1 VQVSALRL
9 ALLTGAATAASFG
22 LFYLW
27 LRSPLALALL
37 GAALF
42 GTVFMMVGASLGDD
56 PLAADEAWRLEA
68 GDLAGDHAG
77 DLGGGLL
84 GGDPSGGGP
93 EDGPDELLPA
103 ADRERPPGVAA
114 MAPAGPP
121 LDRPDAGPQPDR
133 TA

>member
-1 VQVSALRL
+1 MSAVRL

-42 GTVFMMVGASLGDD
+42 GTAFMTVGASLGDD

-68 GDLAGDHAG
+68 GDLATREP
-77 DLGGGLL
+77 
-84 GGDPSGGGP
+84 PSITAK
-93 EDGPDELLPA
+93 PDAPTPPA
-103 ADRERPPGVAA
+103 AVERR
-114 MAPAGPP
+114 PAGSETGAETDPR
-121 LDRPDAGPQPDR
+121 DDAG
-133 TA
+133 